1 MAKKSLIRRN
11 EERKK
16 SSLIQ
21 REKRLSLKS
30 IISNKDLSLSE
41 RFSAQVKLSQLAR
54 NGSKSRIRNRCALT
68 GRARGNLRK
77 FGMSRIALRELASW
91 GQVPGLIKSSW

>member
-41 RFSAQVKLSQLAR
+41 RFSAQVKLSQLTR

>member
-30 IISNKDLSLSE
+30 VISNKDLSLSE

>member
-16 SSLIQ
+16 LSLLQ
-21 REKRLSLKS
+21 REKRFSLKS

-41 RFSAQVKLSQLAR
+41 RFSAQVKLSQLTR
-54 NGSKSRIRNRCALT
+54 NGSKSRTRNRCALT